1 MSENYREKIAQSLLQ
16 INAIQLEPS
25 NPFVWASGIKSPIY
39 CDNRKILSYPKV
51 RKLVRDAFVSQIKGL
66 YGEVDYIAGVAT
78 GAIAHGMLVADAL
91 NLPFVYVR
99 SEAKG
104 HGMQNLIEGDVVPG
118 KRVVVI
124 EDLVSTGGSS
134 VKAVEALRERGLKVL
149 GLIAIFTY
157 GFKRAFDTFNDVNCK
172 WSVLTDY
179 NTLMN
184 IAVEEEML
192 DRADMSVLE
201 EWQADPENWSNL

>member
-1 MSENYREKIAQSLLQ
+1 MSESFKEKIAQSLLQ

-25 NPFVWASGIKSPIY
+25 NPFVWASGLKSPIY

-51 RKLVRDAFVSQIKGL
+51 RKIVRDAFVYQIKEL
-66 YGEVDYIAGVAT
+66 YGDVDYIAGVAT
-78 GAIAHGMLVADAL
+78 GAIAHGMMVADAL
-91 NLPFVYVR
+91 DLPFIYVR
-99 SEAKG
+99 SQAKE
-104 HGMQNLIEGDVVPG
+104 HGMQNLIEGDAVPG

-134 VKAVEALRERGLKVL
+134 IKAVEALRERGLKVL

-157 GFKRAFDTFNDVNCK
+157 GFQRAYDTFVKAGCK

-179 NTLMN
+179 NTMMN

-192 DRADMSVLE
+192 ARTDMSVLE
-201 EWQADPENWSNL
+201 EWQEDPENWSN